1 MISVERSFFEAFPQ
15 LAQGP
20 GRPFALPVISLLR
33 RVVCEERINAE
44 VAALAGLSGLRFV
57 REALRRLDF
66 SYRVAPT
73 DIEHIPAEGRVVVVA
88 NHPLGA
94 LDALALLD
102 LVGGVRSDVRIVG
115 NQVLAALAG
124 LGELLLPCEVFGP
137 RAGGAG
143 LRQVYRALEREEAV
157 ILFPA
162 GEVSR
167 IGPAGIRDGRWAAGF
182 VRFALR
188 CGAPVLPIHVAAS
201 NSPMFYGASMLARPL
216 GTLMLPR
223 ELVGREHARISL
235 AVGAPVPSSALRAAG
250 GEAEALAAAMRRH
263 VYRLARRKPPLFA
276 TEETIAHPEPPLAV
290 RRELLAGEPLGQ
302 TRDGKRIV
310 LVTGEDGALLREL
323 GRLRELAFRRVGEGT
338 GLRRDLDDFDRD
350 YRHIVLW
357 DEERCEVVGA
367 YRLAECAELLARR
380 GLAGLYSATLFDY
393 LPERCGFLE
402 GSVELGRSFVH
413 PRYWGSRS
421 LDYLWQGIGA
431 YLRTRPQVRYLIGP
445 VSLSRDIPEP
455 ARHWLVEGHRHYFG
469 SAQPFAQARNPIR
482 APPALTAE
490 IVAALAELPVDQGM
504 GLLRR
509 RVAELG
515 GQFPVLY
522 RQYVDLC
529 AADGVT
535 FADFG
540 LDPAFGHCIDGLIR
554 LDLGRLKPAKRAR
567 YLGSGDAPTE
577 AENLS
582 SQDCHPYRLAC

>member
-1 MISVERSFFEAFPQ
+1 
-15 LAQGP
+15 
-20 GRPFALPVISLLR
+20 
-33 RVVCEERINAE
+33 VVCEERINAE
-44 VAALAGLSGLRFV
+44 VAALAPLRGLRFV

-102 LVGGVRSDVRIVG
+102 LVGSVRSDVRIVG
-115 NQVLAALAG
+115 NRVLDALEG
-124 LGELLLPCEVFGP
+124 LGELLLPCEVFSARP
-137 RAGGAG
+137 GGAS
-143 LRQVYRALEREEAV
+143 LRAVYRALEQDQAV

-167 IGPAGIRDGRWAAGF
+167 VGPAGIRDGRWAAGF
-182 VRFALR
+182 ARFALR
-188 CGAPVLPIHVAAS
+188 CGAPVLPVHVAAS
-201 NSPMFYGASMLARPL
+201 NSPMFYGASMLAKPL

-223 ELVGREHARISL
+223 ELVGREHGRISL
-235 AVGAPVPSSALRAAG
+235 IVGATVPPSALRAAG
-250 GEAEALAAAMRRH
+250 ADPDALAAGMRRH

-290 RRELLAGEPLGQ
+290 RRELLGGELLGQ

-310 LVTGEDGALLREL
+310 LVAGDDGALLSEI

-338 GLRRDLDDFDRD
+338 GLRRDLDAFDRS

-367 YRLAECAELLARR
+367 YRLGECADLLARQ
-380 GLAGLYSATLFDY
+380 GLSGLYSATLFDY
-393 LPERCGFLE
+393 LPERCAFLCE
-402 GSVELGRSFVH
+402 AVELGRSFVH

-431 YLRTRPQVRYLIGP
+431 YLRSRPQIRYLLGP
-445 VSLSRDIPEP
+445 VSLSKDVPDA
-455 ARHWLVEGHRHYFG
+455 ARQWLVEGHRLYFG
-469 SAQPFAQARNPIR
+469 HAEPFAVARNPIR
-482 APPALTAE
+482 VPDPLRQTIQADLAP
-490 IVAALAELPVDQGM
+490 LPVEQGM
-504 GLLRR
+504 ALLRR
-509 RVAELG
+509 RVLELG

-529 AADGVT
+529 RPEGVT
-535 FADFG
+535 FADFSV
-540 LDPAFGHCIDGLIR
+540 DPAFGHCIDGLIR
-554 LDLGRLKPAKRAR
+554 LDLACLKPAKRAR
-567 YLGSGDAPTE
+567 YLGREDP
-577 AENLS
+577 
-582 SQDCHPYRLAC
+582 P